1 MAVSENITSQYYKVL
16 EDDCFVYNGFV
27 FVTVARYPSQEERER
42 EKAREEELSI
52 FVSNVNNR
60 YLTLVAEN
68 DANESLTE
76 EEAEHT
82 AEIERVLYAVE
93 NFAVIV
99 ASQQPAI
106 ISISDSV
113 KQELIELGYKD
124 EFLSDPIST
133 VSLST
138 VVDMTVNHSLLS
150 IYIINLSHNWQ
161 NSQTYRRRI
170 YGLYFIFK

>member
-16 EDDCFVYNGFV
+16 EDDCYVYNGFV
-27 FVTVARYPSQEERER
+27 FVAVARYPSQEERER

-52 FVSNVNNR
+52 FMSNVNNR

-68 DANESLTE
+68 EKNESLTE

-99 ASQQPAI
+99 ASQQPAV

-124 EFLSDPIST
+124 EFLSDPI
-133 VSLST
+133 VIL
-138 VVDMTVNHSLLS
+138 DRITVNCGRYDGKPLTLE
-150 IYIINLSHNWQ
+150 Y
-161 NSQTYRRRI
+161 
-170 YGLYFIFK
+170 LYNKLKPQLAEFTNV